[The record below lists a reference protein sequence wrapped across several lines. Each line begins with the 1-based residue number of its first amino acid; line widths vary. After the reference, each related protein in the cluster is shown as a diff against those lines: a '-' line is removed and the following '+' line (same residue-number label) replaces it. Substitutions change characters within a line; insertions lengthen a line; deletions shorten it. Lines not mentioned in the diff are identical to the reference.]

1 MLRVLAGKTKN
12 VRAFGGL
19 PPSVGD
25 ADISPSRG
33 EMSRKLLAQKGNE

>member
-1 MLRVLAGKTKN
+1 MTGFET
-12 VRAFGGL
+12 GETH

-33 EMSRKLLAQKGNE
+33 EITTSLETL

>member
-1 MLRVLAGKTKN
+1 VDSEVAHT
-12 VRAFGGL
+12 L

-33 EMSRKLLAQKGNE
+33 EIAIGLGIDKEKE

>member
-1 MLRVLAGKTKN
+1 MLTGQ
-12 VRAFGGL
+12 GH

-33 EMSRKLLAQKGNE
+33 EISRGFCMSLTLFRIREKNNLPP